1 MTDQF
6 LGLIAVWL
14 KEWGPGLLIALVML
28 FGLYK
33 LLLKLGEKVG
43 GKILGALEKPSSA
56 LEKQA
61 VAMDRLT
68 DSIKDYV
75 ICDRS
80 DHREMI
86 ILLKLISERINA
98 LEESKKDGP

>member
-33 LLLKLGEKVG
+33 LLLKLGEKVSG
-43 GKILGALEKPSSA
+43 F
-56 LEKQA
+56 
-61 VAMDRLT
+61 
-68 DSIKDYV
+68 
-75 ICDRS
+75 
-80 DHREMI
+80 
-86 ILLKLISERINA
+86 
-98 LEESKKDGP
+98 

>member
-1 MTDQF
+1 MDQL
-6 LGLIAVWL
+6 LGIFPGWI
-14 KEWGPGLLIALVML
+14 KELGPGLLVALIML

-43 GKILGALEKPSSA
+43 GKILDALEKPAAA

-61 VAMDRLT
+61 GAMDRLT

-86 ILLKLISERINA
+86 ILLKLISDRLNV
-98 LEESKKDGP
+98 LEERKKDGP